1 MRFAFWIIKA
11 TNTHS
16 EYAIIITLLRQQ
28 WLHEC
33 ASMLICMYITCLVI
47 LHKFSV
53 RKIVY
58 FVITRVFAETVPLS
72 PLDKPHKFD
81 INALNKTATGA
92 RWLPRNNQD
101 AQPDRPG
108 TTKLPH

>member
-11 TNTHS
+11 TNTNS
-16 EYAIIITLLRQQ
+16 EYAIIITLPRQI
-28 WLHEC
+28 WLHES
-33 ASMLICMYITCLVI
+33 ASILICKYITCLVI

-58 FVITRVFAETVPLS
+58 FVIMRVCAETVPFS

-92 RWLPRNNQD
+92 HWHPRNNHD